1 MPFVYFTVIPIPA
14 LSCFYSAVTSVV
26 VPDVVSVYVAPLS
39 TYDCVII
46 STAEVESGAQILGS
60 VYIE

>member
-39 TYDCVII
+39 TSAVLMITQ
-46 STAEVESGAQILGS
+46 SQVFPAV
-60 VYIE
+60 